1 MEKKDYFFSKVP
13 IIRIM
18 KIYVVLVAITLGKL
32 FASEVNAQNISLELN
47 NVRLKKILNEIE
59 RKSEFS
65 FFYNNSII
73 DVYKKQSLNVENK
86 NLSEVLEALFEDSN
100 IDFSFVRDQ
109 IILFPK
115 DSPEIK
121 EKIESKNGLETYTY
135 SLKTSLNDEKIKDK
149 FSEDDKSINKL
160 PFLNA
165 SNIFS
170 ILFSLLLI
178 LSGSNSG
185 KISLKFNNSL
195 LLSFINK
202 GLIPAE

>member
-121 EKIESKNGLETYTY
+121 EKIEN
-135 SLKTSLNDEKIKDK
+135 
-149 FSEDDKSINKL
+149 
-160 PFLNA
+160 
-165 SNIFS
+165 
-170 ILFSLLLI
+170 LLTI
-178 LSGSNSG
+178 D
-185 KISLKFNNSL
+185 
-195 LLSFINK
+195 
-202 GLIPAE
+202 